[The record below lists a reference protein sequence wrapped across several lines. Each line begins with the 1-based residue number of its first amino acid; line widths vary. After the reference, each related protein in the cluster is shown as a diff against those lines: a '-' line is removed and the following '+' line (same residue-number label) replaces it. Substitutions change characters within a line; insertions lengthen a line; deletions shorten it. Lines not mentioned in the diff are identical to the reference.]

1 MWNLSVSLSFL
12 TIQTESQWGTLL
24 TPFFFFS
31 FSLFWFCS
39 WGGDHVLHF
48 IVQIPCVAFKNQS
61 KRASSLPEANFC
73 FHTAVFGY
81 ADMVQ
86 KFGKLPREIIVYLF
100 FSGEQSF
107 KEAFHWRIKI
117 SVSSS
122 RWSTHYKIMILGAVE
137 RTTGQESGTALRIAV
152 WPGGD
157 HIACWA
163 AVHCSTG

>member
-1 MWNLSVSLSFL
+1 MKSVCLSLLSYHSDR
-12 TIQTESQWGTLL
+12 ESVGNTLNNYY
-24 TPFFFFS
+24 FFFFS

-61 KRASSLPEANFC
+61 KRASSPEANFC
-73 FHTAVFGY
+73 LHTAVFGY

-122 RWSTHYKIMILGAVE
+122 QWSTHYKIIILGAVE
-137 RTTGQESGTALRIAV
+137 RTPSQESGTVLKLVV
-152 WPGGD
+152 WPGGH

-163 AVHCSTG
+163 SVHCSMG